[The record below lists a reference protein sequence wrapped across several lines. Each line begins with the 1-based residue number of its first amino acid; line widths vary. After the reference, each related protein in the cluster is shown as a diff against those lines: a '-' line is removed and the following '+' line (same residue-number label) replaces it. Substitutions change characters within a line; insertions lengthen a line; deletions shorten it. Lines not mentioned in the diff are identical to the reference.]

1 MNKTSFKKLNPYLNH
16 ESYHVFF
23 SNLSSPLK
31 IGIVLSLRKK
41 SKNVTELSKEMLIE
55 QSKLSHALS
64 SLKKCKIVNAEK
76 KGKQRIYSLNKKTIV
91 PILDLID
98 KHASIHCKC
107 SCCANNKCGRRE

>member
-1 MNKTSFKKLNPYLNH
+1 MTKNSFNPYLNH
-16 ESYHVFF
+16 ESYHIFF
-23 SNLSSPLK
+23 SNLSSPLR
-31 IGIVLSLRKK
+31 IGIILSLRKK

-98 KHASIHCKC
+98 KHANLNCKC
-107 SCCANNKCGRRE
+107 NCCFNKNCEGRK

>member
-1 MNKTSFKKLNPYLNH
+1 MIKNSFNPYLNH
-16 ESYHVFF
+16 ESYHIFF

-31 IGIVLSLRKK
+31 IGIVLSLRRK
-41 SKNVTELSKEMLIE
+41 SKNVTELSKEMVIE

-98 KHASIHCKC
+98 KHADVNCNSKC
-107 SCCANNKCGRRE
+107 CINKNCEARR